1 MQATLIYNE
10 NAGVTANVSAEEL
23 EQALRSVG
31 YDPVSRSPGTPE
43 ELDAI
48 LAEIQ
53 GLVIAA
59 GGDGTARSVATRLLN
74 KNLPLAIL
82 PLGTANNVS
91 NALGIAIPPLD
102 IIAGLVDPRRMPFDI
117 GVVHFPWGQEH
128 FIEGVGF
135 GFFADILATYDPE
148 EGKSVLRSVDAILD
162 TLPDYEADYYEMTLD
177 GEDISGEYLMV
188 EIFNTKAV
196 GPRLRLAPEASPT
209 DGAFHVVRLQNDER
223 DGFLAYA
230 QNYMDGEVADL
241 CSAETVQGKKLELT
255 WSGFPLHVDDKVRPP
270 DQDAVDG
277 TTPTEQNQKETTI
290 TIEVIPDAV
299 ELWLPPEEQES

>member
-10 NAGVTANVSAEEL
+10 NAGVTANISAEEL
-23 EQALRSVG
+23 ERALQSVG
-31 YDPVSRSPGTPE
+31 YEPVTRMPTTPD

-48 LAEIQ
+48 LEEIQ

-59 GGDGTARSVATRLLN
+59 GGDGTIRSVATRLIN
-74 KNLPLAIL
+74 KDAPLAVL
-82 PLGTANNVS
+82 PLGTANNMS
-91 NALGIAIPPLD
+91 SALDIDMPPLD
-102 IIAGLVDPRRMPFDI
+102 IVAGLADPRRARLDV
-117 GVVHFPWGQEH
+117 GAVHFPWGKEY

-135 GFFADILATYDPE
+135 GFFADTLATYDPE
-148 EGKSVLRSVDAILD
+148 EGKSVLRSVDAIID
-162 TLPDYEADYYEMTLD
+162 ILPDYEADYYEMTLD

-188 EIFNTKAV
+188 EVFNTRAV

-209 DGAFHVVRLQNDER
+209 DGAFHVVRLQNDDR

-241 CSAETVQGKKLELT
+241 CSIETSQGKKLELA

-270 DQDAVDG
+270 DPEAVDG
-277 TTPTEQNQKETTI
+277 TPPTDQNQKETTI
-290 TIEVIPDAV
+290 TIEVIPHAV
-299 ELWLPPEEQES
+299 DLWLPPEE